1 MKTIVIATDFS
12 ETALNAAFYGAD
24 LALGL
29 GANIHLL
36 HVFDMPFNTYDMPV
50 VMTMEEAKGA
60 FERDL
65 TALKEQLV
73 ARTGGAV
80 TVTAQML
87 TGDFLQELK
96 TVCKQLKPY
105 TVVIGSQGTSKLE
118 RMMFGSHAVRAM
130 KHLSCPVITV
140 PRGRTFSKFKK
151 IAFACD
157 LEEVEETIPV
167 QQIKEIVKTW
177 NAQFI
182 IVNSGKPSA
191 FEPEL
196 VPEARTIHR
205 LLKECNPI
213 YHLLSNSDPDR
224 AIIDFVESRDI
235 DLLLVLP
242 KRQNFFDN
250 FTHQSH
256 TKKYILRSHVPV
268 MAVHPLVMEKA
279 G

>member
-24 LALGL
+24 LALAL
-29 GANIHLL
+29 GANIHLV
-36 HVFDMPFNTYDMPV
+36 HVFDIPLHTYDMPV
-50 VMTMEEAKGA
+50 LLTLDDAKEAFGK
-60 FERDL
+60 DL
-65 TALKEQLV
+65 TALRDQLTE
-73 ARTGGAV
+73 RTGGGV
-80 TVTAQML
+80 TGTAQMH

-105 TVVIGSQGTSKLE
+105 TVIIGSQGTSKLE

-140 PRGRTFSKFKK
+140 PPGRTFSKFKK

-157 LEEVEETIPV
+157 MEEVEETIPV

-196 VPEARTIHR
+196 VPEARAIHR
-205 LLKECNPI
+205 LLKDCNPT
-213 YHLLSNSDPDR
+213 YHLLSNKNPDR

-242 KRQNFFDN
+242 KHQNFFDN